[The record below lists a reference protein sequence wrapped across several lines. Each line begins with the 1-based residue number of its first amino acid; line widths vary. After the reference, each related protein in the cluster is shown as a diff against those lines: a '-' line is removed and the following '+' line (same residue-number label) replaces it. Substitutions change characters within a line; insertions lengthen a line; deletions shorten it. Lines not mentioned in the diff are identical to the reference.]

1 MILWH
6 NHYFYQ
12 SSPIIF
18 YFIFSSV
25 FWVRIQDIE
34 STRHGLPLP
43 IRLMDKLF
51 KVSTTYFV
59 LFVLQ
64 GATFCLCLVSLATST
79 GVLVLTPDF
88 VFNLTSWH
96 HLIMMGRGQMLQ
108 ALVVDVIWAIL
119 CLTVYSMIDRGSGW
133 LNLFFFF
140 LFSC

>member
-1 MILWH
+1 MSVSVSLCLFVCLFVWLLPYSGHYICKVPLLFLSVMILWH
-6 NHYFYQ
+6 KHYFHQ

-18 YFIFSSV
+18 CFIFSSV

-43 IRLMDKLF
+43 IRWMDKLF
-51 KVSTTYFV
+51 KVSTNYFV

-64 GATFCLCLVSLATST
+64 GATFCLCLLSLATST

-96 HLIMMGRGQMLQ
+96 HLIMMGRGQML
-108 ALVVDVIWAIL
+108 
-119 CLTVYSMIDRGSGW
+119 
-133 LNLFFFF
+133 
-140 LFSC
+140 